1 MALDSS
7 PSIKRIKRNRRFII
21 VPMVLLLIL
30 VIAIGAGTVFTRK
43 LTISRMVD
51 SLHQQVQNQA
61 SSMYDK
67 IDTRFSQLYGF
78 SAAFTEE
85 EIINREFVMEKLI
98 LFTDNTDFTHVYF
111 VNTEGDIYLAKG
123 KRADISDTWYFQQ
136 CMNEIPCIERLD
148 IDGLPK
154 DAQIGFFVPVIFE
167 KNIAGVL
174 IGTYNEEQ
182 FQELFETTGINISG
196 YSCLCDVEGNI
207 IATTEMTKQEL
218 EKQKP
223 GIIESG
229 SLFEVFEM
237 CKFSDGSFPTIEK
250 QLKANEGG
258 KAVYSVQDENR
269 YTMFE
274 PVGVNDWYVFTML
287 HEAQIY
293 EEASENIR
301 IVNLTLV
308 AVMAAV
314 VCIVIYVAFQERQQA
329 ALTRKQEEELR
340 YVLAHDDLTGI
351 LTEKEF
357 CRQLE
362 LRLPELKPREYCLIY
377 MDVYK
382 FKLVNEMFGYAKG
395 DEFLTVLARE
405 LRLLAEEYNGLS
417 GRISGDKFVLF
428 LPYLDEVI
436 NLFYT
441 RKDVGRKIFP
451 IDIYLHYGIYIIEKT
466 DMPAAS
472 MIDCAQLA
480 QKTVKGDYDNY
491 ISYYDE
497 TLKQQILKEQ
507 QIINSMTRALANG
520 EFVIYLQP
528 QYSYRDGKIHGAE
541 ALVRWKSPTQGMI
554 YPGDFIPV
562 FERNGFILKLDE
574 NIWEQAC
581 QLLRQWIDEGRE
593 PLPISIN
600 VSRMDLLKGNV
611 AEKLK
616 SLIDEYNL
624 TPNLLHVEITES
636 AYMDNPQQLI
646 WEINKLREYGFLVE
660 MDDFGSG
667 YSSLNMLKDLPIHV
681 LKTDLKFL
689 DSQGIEERRDQI
701 LDNVIKMA
709 HEMGLIVVAEG
720 VETKEQAEH
729 LNHLDCEIMQ
739 GYYFAKPIP
748 VEDFE
753 KLAYENK

>member
-7 PSIKRIKRNRRFII
+7 PSIKRIKRNRGFII
-21 VPMVLLLIL
+21 VPMVLLLVL
-30 VIAIGAGTVFTRK
+30 VIAIGAGTIFTRK

-51 SLHQQVQNQA
+51 SLHHQVENQA

-98 LFTDNTDFTHVYF
+98 LFTDKTDFSHVYF
-111 VNTEGDIYLAKG
+111 VNTEGDIYLANG
-123 KRADISDTWYFQQ
+123 KRADISDTWYFKQ
-136 CMNEIPCIERLD
+136 CMEEIPCIERLD
-148 IDGLPK
+148 IEGLPE

-167 KNIAGVL
+167 KNVAGVL
-174 IGTYNEEQ
+174 IGTYDEEQ
-182 FQELFETTGINISG
+182 FQELFETTGIDVSG

-207 IATTEMTKQEL
+207 IAITEMTKEEL

-223 GIIESG
+223 GVLESG

-237 CKFSDGSFPTIEK
+237 CKFSDGNFPTIEK

-269 YTMFE
+269 YAMFE
-274 PVGVNDWYVFTML
+274 PVGVNEWYIFTML
-287 HEAQIY
+287 HEDQIY

-314 VCIVIYVAFQERQQA
+314 VCIVIYVVFQERQQVTLA
-329 ALTRKQEEELR
+329 NRQEEELR
-340 YVLAHDDLTGI
+340 YVLAHDDLTGV

-362 LRLPELKPREYCLIY
+362 MRLPQLKPREYCLIY
-377 MDVYK
+377 LDVYK

-395 DEFLTVLARE
+395 DEFLTVLASE
-405 LRLLAEEYNGLS
+405 LQQLAEEYNGLS

-436 NLFYT
+436 QLFYT
-441 RKDVGRKIFP
+441 RKDIGRKIFP

-466 DMPAAS
+466 DMPAAG

-497 TLKQQILKEQ
+497 TLKQQIIKEQ

-528 QYSYRDGKIHGAE
+528 QYSYRDGRIHGAE

-581 QLLRQWIDEGRE
+581 QLLRQWLDEGRA

-616 SLIDEYNL
+616 SLIDKYDL

-646 WEINKLREYGFLVE
+646 LEINKLREFGFLVE

-709 HEMGLIVVAEG
+709 HEMGLTVVAEG

-753 KLAYENK
+753 KLAYDSE